1 MTPLL
6 SSAPGAPQSLAL
18 GLALLGLVV
27 AGLDRTDRLRDDP
40 RLVWFAFAVAVAGA
54 LFAAGFF
61 FAAPAVAV
69 SLQGGFAADGCA
81 AFFQIAI
88 CVSLAFSIVLAAYG
102 GAERPGAFCGWALA
116 ASGCAVLCTGADT
129 TGCAVAA
136 IVATGAGV
144 AAIVRP
150 GLSWKTLVGPGIA
163 LALAVAGLL
172 LIAQVAEAVGD
183 TARLD
188 RLALAPDAGTPLLG
202 LACGC
207 LTAAGVFGVLGGAR
221 IGADSATPASLTAW
235 LAVPTIAAVDLTLRL
250 RLGLSVFD
258 AGLEDSFGAG
268 WGTVLGVTG
277 GALALVASAVAC
289 RQSSL
294 KGVASWFGAAQA
306 GWLMLAL
313 AGSVSSPQSGGW
325 VLGIS
330 GAAVA
335 FVTLSLILTQL
346 ALLSIAVMAEAE
358 LGESSLRL
366 LRGLGRRNPWLMAFL
381 AFGLASAVGLPA
393 TLGFAGVL
401 QAIRSALE
409 ASHVLAVGL
418 ALVAMPVALAAAL
431 RVLRVTLYETI
442 PEPDMSEPL
451 VTSSGLTIVCA
462 AFAGAVVW
470 LGVCPAGLVDFTQQL
485 QLLAG

>member
-1 MTPLL
+1 
-6 SSAPGAPQSLAL
+6 
-18 GLALLGLVV
+18 
-27 AGLDRTDRLRDDP
+27 
-40 RLVWFAFAVAVAGA
+40 
-54 LFAAGFF
+54 
-61 FAAPAVAV
+61 
-69 SLQGGFAADGCA
+69 
-81 AFFQIAI
+81 
-88 CVSLAFSIVLAAYG
+88 
-102 GAERPGAFCGWALA
+102 
-116 ASGCAVLCTGADT
+116 
-129 TGCAVAA
+129 
-136 IVATGAGV
+136 
-144 AAIVRP
+144 
-150 GLSWKTLVGPGIA
+150 
-163 LALAVAGLL
+163 
-172 LIAQVAEAVGD
+172 
-183 TARLD
+183 
-188 RLALAPDAGTPLLG
+188 
-202 LACGC
+202 
-207 LTAAGVFGVLGGAR
+207 
-221 IGADSATPASLTAW
+221 
-235 LAVPTIAAVDLTLRL
+235 
-250 RLGLSVFD
+250 
-258 AGLEDSFGAG
+258 
-268 WGTVLGVTG
+268 
-277 GALALVASAVAC
+277 
-289 RQSSL
+289 
-294 KGVASWFGAAQA
+294 
-306 GWLMLAL
+306 MLAL